1 MLKSQVETVLILK
14 ENFENL
20 GKNLYQLVQDLAKY
34 SHKDYSKI
42 LKRSYH
48 VFDKFLIRNP
58 KNLNKI
64 YYKSLK
70 EVFKNYV
77 IKISLKCTSA
87 FAIEK

>member
-1 MLKSQVETVLILK
+1 MLKSRVETVLILK

-34 SHKDYSKI
+34 SHKDYRKI

-48 VFDKFLIRNP
+48 VSDKFLIRNF

-64 YYKSLK
+64 YYKTLK
-70 EVFKNYV
+70 EVFKNY
-77 IKISLKCTSA
+77 LSA

>member
-48 VFDKFLIRNP
+48 VSDKFLIRNF

-64 YYKSLK
+64 YYKTLK
-70 EVFKNYV
+70 EVFKNY
-77 IKISLKCTSA
+77 LSA